1 VDTQVVADP
10 CEIEVN
16 LHLLRL
22 TDPQSRESVTSAPAV
37 PLSGPNAAFVLTT
50 DFRTGS
56 YSVVD
61 LTSRNVRKDIR
72 RGGVHSDAI
81 ARSFRGRVYV
91 VNRLN
96 ADNIQII
103 DPKLGYTTPANA
115 QVSVDSGTNPQD
127 IAFVSASKAYVS
139 RRERTS
145 RLLILNPTTLAKL
158 GELDLSSLIKVNDF
172 DGSPEP
178 AYMLVNNGLLYVAL
192 QHFGNLGPVAPGE
205 IVVIDPATDRIRTVI
220 QLLQFTNPFSPL
232 HFSPTLKR
240 ILVSCVGR
248 FGVNDGGIVAID
260 PTTNTVDTT
269 LSITEA
275 ALGGDITDF
284 EIVSS
289 TKGYAVVIDTN
300 VTNSPNVTNSLVT
313 FNPSTG
319 KLLTTV
325 LDSLNADITHLAI
338 NSRNELY
345 VAVNS
350 TTATLAGVRVFD
362 TATDRDLIP
371 GPLNV
376 GQLPPFWILFLE

>member
-1 VDTQVVADP
+1 MVNRLGAD
-10 CEIEVN
+10 N
-16 LHLLRL
+16 
-22 TDPQSRESVTSAPAV
+22 
-37 PLSGPNAAFVLTT
+37 N
-50 DFRTGS
+50 
-56 YSVVD
+56 
-61 LTSRNVRKDIR
+61 
-72 RGGVHSDAI
+72 
-81 ARSFRGRVYV
+81 V
-91 VNRLN
+91 VNRN
-96 ADNIQII
+96 ADTIQII
-103 DPKLGYTTPANA
+103 DPQQGYTTPANA

-127 IAFVSASKAYVS
+127 IAFVNANKAYVS

-158 GELDLSSLIKVNDF
+158 GELDLRSLIKVNDF

-205 IVVIDPATDRIRTVI
+205 IVVIDPATDSIVKVI

-240 ILVSCVGR
+240 ILVSCVGM
-248 FGVNDGGIVAID
+248 FGVMDGGIVAID

-269 LSITEA
+269 LSITEV

-319 KLLTTV
+319 KRLTTV
-325 LDSLNADITHLAI
+325 LDRLNADITHLAI

-350 TTATLAGVRVFD
+350 TTAILAGVRVFD

-376 GQLPPFWILFLE
+376 GQFPPFWILFLE